1 MKDKHGPNIFV
12 DNYFECGYKIAALPP
27 FETGEAQIL
36 VQSERKGEEKEDFN
50 RCGF

>member
-1 MKDKHGPNIFV
+1 MDKPYSLTTISSV
-12 DNYFECGYKIAALPP
+12 TTKYSRAALPL
-27 FETGEAQIL
+27 FGTGEAQIL